1 MAGFRLPCFKSL
13 ATSLSGASA
22 RLSTGHQQQQL
33 QRLVR
38 PMSSAS
44 VKSSEK
50 ISDNVVY
57 SRHEDCFLH
66 TQTTVQRFFE
76 QASLWPN
83 HTAVVRSFM
92 FPHHLEPKHPP
103 GLQYGKYF

>member
-13 ATSLSGASA
+13 SVSLSGVSA
-22 RLSTGHQQQQL
+22 RLSTGPQHQQQLRQL
-33 QRLVR
+33 QRLVQHR
-38 PMSSAS
+38 PMSSAASS
-44 VKSSEK
+44 VKSSER
-50 ISDNVVY
+50 INDNVVY

-83 HTAVVRSFM
+83 HTAVVRSVFLQL
-92 FPHHLEPKHPP
+92 FP
-103 GLQYGKYF
+103 F